1 MNKIA
6 FAFLLISIIFSCKN
20 DAVPKDVLAER
31 KMEKVL
37 WDILRADEMVG
48 YQFELDST
56 IDRKNKSIQLYQ
68 QIFTLHKTTPEEFKR
83 SFNYYQT
90 HPSKLKIVLDSL
102 RNSSNKVHPR
112 IPVTTF

>member
-1 MNKIA
+1 MKKLA
-6 FAFLLISIIFSCKN
+6 YAFLLLVSIAACKN

-37 WDILRADEMVG
+37 WDILRADEMVA

-56 IDRKNKSIQLYQ
+56 IDKRNKSIQLYQ
-68 QIFTLHKTTPEEFKR
+68 QIFIVHKVTPEEFKR
-83 SFNYYQT
+83 SFKYYQT

-102 RNSSNKVHPR
+102 RSTSNKVHPGM
-112 IPVTTF
+112 PVNAF

>member
-6 FAFLLISIIFSCKN
+6 YAFLLLATMVSCNN
-20 DAVPKDVLAER
+20 DAVPKDVLEEQ

-37 WDILRADEMVG
+37 WDVLRADEMVA

-68 QIFTLHKTTPEEFKR
+68 QIFMVHKISPEEFKR
-83 SFNYYQT
+83 SFKFYQT

-102 RNSSNKVHPR
+102 RSTSNKVHPGM
-112 IPVTTF
+112 PVNAF